1 MLEEEDI
8 GMREKNKMLQNKY
21 IVLLLIT
28 GAVYFFLRFISP
40 LLTPVIIAGM
50 FLTFCY
56 PAFDDIQKKTKIKK
70 QYLAGVILFLI
81 CGVLIILVW
90 MGGSLLL
97 QNIPIWVEGLDDVQR
112 NMRLFVTD
120 CCNGVGGFLGIN
132 TEGLAQVLIEQ
143 IDVFVENFQV
153 QVLPGI
159 LGGTWSYIRQL
170 LSIIGVLAVTMI
182 ATMLL
187 AKDYDSILAFMGAHE
202 GSRTVLEIVLRVL
215 RYVATFVKAQ
225 VIIMISIAAVCSL
238 SLFFAGVENGV
249 WFGILE
255 GVLDALPFIGTG
267 IVLVPLAIWQL
278 FSGFYWKAA
287 VCVIIYIVCA
297 LLREFLE
304 PKLIGQKV
312 GVYPV
317 AILIAVYAGLKLFGL
332 WGIVKGPIG
341 LVLIMQIYAAYERLL
356 TAENK

>member
-132 TEGLAQVLIEQ
+132 TEGLAQV
-143 IDVFVENFQV
+143 
-153 QVLPGI
+153 
-159 LGGTWSYIRQL
+159 
-170 LSIIGVLAVTMI
+170 
-182 ATMLL
+182 
-187 AKDYDSILAFMGAHE
+187 
-202 GSRTVLEIVLRVL
+202 
-215 RYVATFVKAQ
+215 
-225 VIIMISIAAVCSL
+225 
-238 SLFFAGVENGV
+238 
-249 WFGILE
+249 
-255 GVLDALPFIGTG
+255 
-267 IVLVPLAIWQL
+267 
-278 FSGFYWKAA
+278 
-287 VCVIIYIVCA
+287 
-297 LLREFLE
+297 
-304 PKLIGQKV
+304 
-312 GVYPV
+312 
-317 AILIAVYAGLKLFGL
+317 
-332 WGIVKGPIG
+332 
-341 LVLIMQIYAAYERLL
+341 
-356 TAENK
+356 

>member
-249 WFGILE
+249 WFGILA

-317 AILIAVYAGLKLFGL
+317 AILIAVYAGLKLFVL

-341 LVLIMQIYAAYERLL
+341 LVLIMKIYAAYERLL

>member
-56 PAFDDIQKKTKIKK
+56 PTFDDIQKKTKIKK

-249 WFGILE
+249 WFGILA

>member
-1 MLEEEDI
+1 
-8 GMREKNKMLQNKY
+8 
-21 IVLLLIT
+21 
-28 GAVYFFLRFISP
+28 
-40 LLTPVIIAGM
+40 
-50 FLTFCY
+50 
-56 PAFDDIQKKTKIKK
+56 
-70 QYLAGVILFLI
+70 
-81 CGVLIILVW
+81 

-238 SLFFAGVENGV
+238 SLFCRSGKRRLVRDFGGCAGCAAVYRYGNCAGAPCHMAAFLGV
-249 WFGILE
+249 LLE
-255 GVLDALPFIGTG
+255 GGSLCHYLHCLCASQGIFGTKADWTESGRLPCGYPDSSLCRAEALWAVGHCQGTDRTC
-267 IVLVPLAIWQL
+267 
-278 FSGFYWKAA
+278 SD
-287 VCVIIYIVCA
+287 
-297 LLREFLE
+297 
-304 PKLIGQKV
+304 
-312 GVYPV
+312 
-317 AILIAVYAGLKLFGL
+317 YADLCSL
-332 WGIVKGPIG
+332 
-341 LVLIMQIYAAYERLL
+341 
-356 TAENK
+356 